1 MGEKGNR
8 GIEVLDFMNYA
19 KHLPA
24 ETLRQKLFASIY
36 IVCIFKFISFAFQ
49 FVKQIVKVALQPA
62 GVSHTQIRI

>member
-1 MGEKGNR
+1 
-8 GIEVLDFMNYA
+8 MNYA